1 MLTTSFFRL
10 CLKNRRDNPPFKLS
24 GGKYL
29 QLHLVILHNDQ
40 LYRRST
46 FTKLVKTCS
55 LRTKRSLCGTRSSC
69 SYRTGIKHCT
79 SFWSLLTKKFTS
91 CTFPQSLYECQE
103 STALIQITWD
113 LTALLKLV
121 LMAPGRSESFSHKC
135 PHINVASKKE
145 ASTWL

>member
-29 QLHLVILHNDQ
+29 HVHLVILRNDR
-40 LYRRST
+40 LYRST

-55 LRTKRSLCGTRSSC
+55 LRIKGSLCGTRSSC

-79 SFWSLLTKKFTS
+79 SFWSLLTTKFTS
-91 CTFPQSLYECQE
+91 CTFPHSLSQCQE
-103 STALIQITWD
+103 STALIQITCD

-121 LMAPGRSESFSHKC
+121 LMAPGKSEAFSHKC

>member
-29 QLHLVILHNDQ
+29 HVHLVILRNDR
-40 LYRRST
+40 LYRST

-55 LRTKRSLCGTRSSC
+55 LRIKGSLCGTRSSC

-79 SFWSLLTKKFTS
+79 SFWSLLTKKFT
-91 CTFPQSLYECQE
+91 TLPQSLYECQE
-103 STALIQITWD
+103 STALIQITWY

-121 LMAPGRSESFSHKC
+121 LMAPGRSESFSHKY